1 MNIKKIYCI
10 IQYIAVYFFISV
22 AEYEGR
28 ITLYDGGLRFNKVT
42 RATPETMTVRFLA
55 MVDMMR
61 RPSNSQSLVNLSSK
75 KVILQRLLF

>member
-42 RATPETMTVRFLA
+42 RADTGDYDCEVSGNGGYDEKTIKLTVLGK
-55 MVDMMR
+55 
-61 RPSNSQSLVNLSSK
+61 SE
-75 KVILQRLLF
+75 